1 MKISP
6 YINLLLASTAVLSS
20 CTTKQTVEKTRPNI
34 LYIMCDDHSYGLS
47 VLMAVRCP
55 NWLLHRT
62 LTVLPVKE
70 CCSIVLL

>member
-34 LYIMCDDHSYGLS
+34 LYIMCDDHSYQTISAYGSEVSKLT
-47 VLMAVRCP
+47 
-55 NWLLHRT
+55 LHRT